1 METLPPNP
9 LQPLVGVNPLPKPGA
24 VRSGYLQEIND
35 AVRSCQLPLQA
46 PDFSELDPTEE
57 ELELVCPS
65 LVLHSRCTAVPTAV
79 ILKLA
84 YLNMDGE
91 DLFDQVL

>member
-1 METLPPNP
+1 MMPS
-9 LQPLVGVNPLPKPGA
+9 GVA
-24 VRSGYLQEIND
+24 R
-35 AVRSCQLPLQA
+35 LPLQA

-65 LVLHSRCTAVPTAV
+65 LVLHSLSTAVPTAV

-91 DLFDQVL
+91 DLFDQV